1 MFESKLRFAIVNQ
14 TKLIIFG
21 HSKTIKYIYNDTLF
35 MLNKLVTFNI
45 IKTLSTMKKTAIFIF
60 VMAIAII
67 STAFNT
73 SSNESEWK
81 LYKEIQG
88 VKIFTKVSNCQ
99 LQYTKKSNQY
109 LIFKYENTTNKALRL
124 SGRVDA
130 WYSNTCRS
138 CNLASPNEYEFS
150 IDLQADES
158 REGYCSDDQ
167 KAFKLF
173 YKNTDGSI
181 APLDKFELS
190 NLDVKAI

>member
-1 MFESKLRFAIVNQ
+1 
-14 TKLIIFG
+14 
-21 HSKTIKYIYNDTLF
+21 
-35 MLNKLVTFNI
+35 
-45 IKTLSTMKKTAIFIF
+45 MKKSVIFLF

-67 STAFNT
+67 STAFST

-88 VKIFTKVSNCQ
+88 VKIFTKTNKCQ
-99 LQYTKKSNQY
+99 LQHTTKSNQY
-109 LIFKYENTTNKALRL
+109 LLFKYVNTTNKALRI

-130 WYSNTCRS
+130 WYNNLCRS
-138 CNLASPNEYEFS
+138 CNLSSPNEYEFS
-150 IDLQADES
+150 IDLQASES

-173 YKNTDGSI
+173 YKSSDGSI

-190 NLDVKAI
+190 NLNVKEL